1 MHGAATVAFMRCRL
15 PAGVAAVGAAALLA
29 LSANAAAKDYAGTA
43 LNIIPSGQWGNAG
56 APPAATEQAA
66 MYDGLTPLFDQV
78 TSADLT
84 RFFKPQ
90 TFGTRDQCPCTEERV
105 PRRGVRI
112 VRDRYNVPH
121 ITGRNRLDLDWAAG
135 WVLATDRAL
144 LMSLGRYPARFAAL
158 DAPGVNAFGLV
169 TSLTTVRVT
178 EQADRIIERAQTAAL
193 KARGREGR
201 ALLRDI
207 DEYVKGINARLKH
220 DGSVE
225 RPWGR
230 VDVYAINAL
239 AGQIFGQGGGD
250 ETRRAMMLDGLQRK
264 LGATQGRQVFD
275 DLSERVD
282 DDTSVT
288 IGKRFPYGAVPSRA
302 PGSAVIDNGSMAQ
315 AALAATANATTAHRN
330 MSNFLIVSGRRSANG
345 HPLFV
350 AGPQI
355 GYFYP
360 GLTLEMDLRAPGIQ
374 ARGAAMPGGAGNLLI
389 GRGEDFAWSLTSAG
403 SDTNDQFVETLCG
416 GSETKY
422 LFKGRCR
429 KMGFVDAGEI
439 TGRGPVRY
447 RTTVHGPV
455 LGYARVKGRKVA
467 ISFARSS
474 RGKDVL
480 WQLAFKRFTDGKVTG
495 VRSFFAAAAT
505 SPFTF
510 NVGYADDRDIAMYST
525 GLLPLRDRRVDP
537 RLPTIGDGRFEWK
550 GFLPARDH
558 PQIVNPSSGQLVNWN
573 NRPAAGFPSA
583 DDNWAQ
589 GSTQRNQM
597 LEAGLKKRDKHDLAS
612 VTAAM
617 NAAATQDLR
626 VQGSLLAGISG
637 VLDGSQPPSARS
649 GQLLDLLLR
658 WRGAGASR
666 LDRDLDGLIDA
677 GPAAAIVDELYPR
690 LADKVLEPVLGP
702 ELNAQL
708 TSLTGRTN
716 APSSGFSGG
725 RIGYLDKDLRALTGT
740 RFRTPFKT
748 RFCGRGDRAAC
759 QAAIWAAFE
768 EAGAA
773 LAAAR
778 GSEDPAQWTSDATRE
793 RIRFAPGLIQ
803 TTIRYTNRPSGIQ
816 QVISFTG
823 HRKVRR

>member
-1 MHGAATVAFMRCRL
+1 MRCRR
-15 PAGVAAVGAAALLA
+15 PVARAAAICAAALLA

-43 LNIIPSGQWGNAG
+43 LNIIPSGQWGSAG
-56 APPAATEQAA
+56 APPAASEQAE

-78 TSADLT
+78 GAADLR

-90 TFGTRDQCPCTEERV
+90 TFGTRGQCPCTVERV

-158 DAPGVNAFGLV
+158 DAPGVDAFSLV
-169 TSLTTVRVT
+169 TSLSSVQVT
-178 EQADRIIERAQTAAL
+178 AQADRIIEREQTRAL
-193 KARGREGR
+193 RARGREGR

-207 DEYVKGINARLKH
+207 DEYVKGINARLRH
-220 DGSVE
+220 DGSTQA
-225 RPWGR
+225 PWRR

-250 ETRRAMMLDGLQRK
+250 ETRRSMLLDGLTRK
-264 LGATQGRQVFD
+264 LGAAAGRRVFD
-275 DLSERVD
+275 DLSQRVD

-288 IGKRFPYGAVPSRA
+288 IGKRFPYGAVPKRA
-302 PGSAVIDNGSMAQ
+302 PGSAVVDNGSMSPT
-315 AALAATANATTAHRN
+315 ALAATANATVAHRD
-330 MSNFLIVSGRRSANG
+330 MSNFLIVSGRRSTNG

-389 GRGEDFAWSLTSAG
+389 GRGPDFAWSLTSAG

-416 GSETKY
+416 GSDAKY
-422 LFKGRCR
+422 LYRGRCR
-429 KMGFVDAGEI
+429 RMGFVDAGTI
-439 TGRGPVRY
+439 VGRGAVKY

-455 LGYARVKGRKVA
+455 LGYATVKGRRVA
-467 ISFARSS
+467 ISFQRSS
-474 RGKDVL
+474 RGKDIL
-480 WQLAFKRFTDGKVTG
+480 WQLAFKRFTDGRVTG

-525 GLLPLRDRRVDP
+525 GLLPIRDRRTDP
-537 RLPTIGDGRFEWK
+537 RLPTIGTGRYEWK
-550 GFLPARDH
+550 GWLPARAH
-558 PQIVNPSSGQLVNWN
+558 PQVVNPRSGQLVNWN
-573 NRPAAGFPSA
+573 NKPAAGFPSA
-583 DDNWAQ
+583 DDNWSQ

-597 LEAGLKKRDKHDLAS
+597 LEAGLKQRSKHDLAS

-626 VQGSLLAGISG
+626 VQGTLLDGIGAVLAGS
-637 VLDGSQPPSARS
+637 PAPSARS
-649 GQLLDLLLR
+649 QQLLDLLVR
-658 WRGAGASR
+658 WRAAGASR

-690 LADKVLEPVLGP
+690 IADKVFESLLGAD
-702 ELNAQL
+702 LTAQL

-716 APSSGFSGG
+716 GPASGFTGG
-725 RIGYLDKDLRALTGT
+725 RINYLDKDLRALTGT
-740 RFRTPFKT
+740 RFRSPLGT
-748 RFCGRGDRAAC
+748 RFCGSGDLAAC
-759 QAAIWAAFE
+759 RASIWQAFE

-793 RIRFAPGLIQ
+793 RIRFAPGLLP

-816 QVISFTG
+816 QVITFTG
-823 HRKVRR
+823 HRRIRR